1 MRAHHRNLVS
11 FIGYYDEGL
20 TWKQRLHIPV
30 DAARRLEY
38 LHDGCKPPIL
48 HRDLKLSNI
57 LLNETL
63 QAKIAE
69 CGISKALETKQLLSD
84 AYNFGIVLLELITGR
99 PAIIRDVEPV
109 HFERMEIESIVDSI
123 VHGTYKYSSVQTAIE
138 TALACVS
145 KTPTERP

>member
-1 MRAHHRNLVS
+1 MQGRKFTKSEIDKITSNSTLIRIGGFGEVYPGSVENNTQDVVKILNLSLEQGSEEFQNEVKLLMRVHHRNLVS
-11 FIGYYDEGL
+11 FIGYYDEDIGL

-63 QAKIAE
+63 QAKIVE
-69 CGISKALETKQLLSD
+69 FGISKALETKQLL
-84 AYNFGIVLLELITGR
+84 
-99 PAIIRDVEPV
+99 V
-109 HFERMEIESIVDSI
+109 H
-123 VHGTYKYSSVQTAIE
+123 
-138 TALACVS
+138 
-145 KTPTERP
+145 